1 MMARW
6 LLIVGCLGLAA
17 GCTGRTPPPAF
28 WQVEALAERPTAWAP
43 DAPGVFVA
51 SVELP
56 RYLDRPE
63 VIRRVA
69 PRRLSPASFD
79 RWAEPLDDASA
90 RVLAEELARR
100 LASERVVAYPAEPRF
115 QVNYQVVVDI
125 DRFDGEEGGKL
136 HLVGRWS
143 VLEGIGGPVIA
154 GARVEII
161 EDAGEG
167 VAGLVEAHSR
177 ALSDL
182 AARIAVAIGALPPT
196 PPEAG
201 S

>member
-6 LLIVGCLGLAA
+6 LLIAGCLGLVA
-17 GCTGRTPPPAF
+17 GCAGRTPPPAF
-28 WQVEALAERPTAWAP
+28 WQVEPLAERPAAWAS
-43 DAPGVFVA
+43 DAPGVFVS

-69 PRRLSPASFD
+69 PRQLSPAPFD
-79 RWAEPLDDASA
+79 RWAEPLDDASS
-90 RVLAEELARR
+90 RVLAEELSRR

-115 QVNYQVVVDI
+115 SVDYQVVVDI
-125 DRFDGEEGGKL
+125 DRFDGEESGEL

-143 VLEGIGGPVIA
+143 VLDGIGGPVVA
-154 GARVEII
+154 GSREDIN

-167 VAGLVEAHSR
+167 MNGLVGAHSR
-177 ALSDL
+177 ALSEL
-182 AARIAVAIGALPPT
+182 ASRIATAIAALPP
-196 PPEAG
+196 PESG
-201 S
+201 D

>member
-6 LLIVGCLGLAA
+6 LLIVGCLGLAV
-17 GCTGRTPPPAF
+17 GCAGRTPSAAF
-28 WQVEALAERPTAWAP
+28 WQVEPVYERPAAWAP
-43 DAPGVFVA
+43 DAPGIFVA

-69 PRRLSPASFD
+69 PRRLSPAPFD
-79 RWAEPLDDASA
+79 RWAEPLDDASS

-115 QVNYQVVVDI
+115 QVTYQVVVDI
-125 DRFDGEEGGKL
+125 DQFDGEEGGEL
-136 HLVGRWS
+136 HLVGRWG
-143 VLEGIGGPVIA
+143 VLDGIGGPVLA
-154 GARVEII
+154 GSRVEIT
-161 EDAGEG
+161 EDAGED

-182 AARIAVAIGALPPT
+182 AARIADAIGALPPT
-196 PPEAG
+196 AADAG
-201 S
+201 P